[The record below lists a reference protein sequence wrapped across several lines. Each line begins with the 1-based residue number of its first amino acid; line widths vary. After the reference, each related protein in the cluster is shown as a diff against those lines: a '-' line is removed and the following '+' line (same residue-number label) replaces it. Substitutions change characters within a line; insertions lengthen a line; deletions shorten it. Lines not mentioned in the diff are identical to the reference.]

1 MDRVEEYAEIL
12 EKVINHYYG
21 LYQRMS
27 DTQTVR
33 LIDNTAHHYQI
44 IQTGWDRLSRRIY
57 TSLHLSIQNGK
68 IYIHSDPTE
77 EGIANVLT
85 ERGIPES
92 DIILEYQA
100 PTLRQ
105 YTPYAKS

>member
-1 MDRVEEYAEIL
+1 MDRVGKYAEIL
-12 EKVINHYYG
+12 EQVINHYYD

-33 LIDNTAHHYQI
+33 LIDKTAHHYQI
-44 IQTGWDRLSRRIY
+44 IQTGWDNQFRRIY

-77 EGIANVLT
+77 EGLANVLT
-85 ERGIPES
+85 DQGIPPS
-92 DIILEYQA
+92 DIVLEYQA

-105 YTPYAKS
+105 YTPYAKA

>member
-1 MDRVEEYAEIL
+1 MLKKA
-12 EKVINHYYG
+12 INHYDE

-27 DTQTVR
+27 DTQTVQ
-33 LIDNTAHHYQI
+33 LIDDTAHHYQI
-44 IQTGWDRLSRRIY
+44 IQTGWDQHSRRIY

-85 ERGIPES
+85 EKGIPKS
-92 DIILEYQA
+92 DIVLEYQA

-105 YTPYAKS
+105 YTPYAKA

>member
-1 MDRVEEYAEIL
+1 MDRVGEYAEIL
-12 EKVINHYYG
+12 KKIINHYYQ

-27 DTQTVR
+27 DAQTVQ
-33 LIDNTAHHYQI
+33 LVDDTAHHYQI
-44 IQTGWDRLSRRIY
+44 IQTGWDHHSRRIY

-85 ERGIPES
+85 NEGIPQS
-92 DIILEYQA
+92 DIVLEYQA

-105 YTPYAKS
+105 YTPYAKA

>member
-1 MDRVEEYAEIL
+1 MDRVGEYAEIL
-12 EKVINHYYG
+12 KRVVDRYYD
-21 LYQRMS
+21 LYRRMS

-33 LIDNTAHHYQI
+33 LIDETSHHYQI
-44 IQTGWDRLSRRIY
+44 IQTGWDNHFRRIY

-85 ERGIPES
+85 VEGVPPSEIV
-92 DIILEYQA
+92 LEYQA
-100 PTLRQ
+100 PALRQ
-105 YTPYAKS
+105 YTPYAKA